1 MTCSATIRKSPA
13 ERRRTRSGGVFAM
26 SRGGGMIRVDSH
38 SGKNVLVIVDEIGHI
53 AQCKIRGVSAY
64 ARHAGWHLSFGDGR
78 HSGDRPDFAKWIGLW
93 QPDGLIVDAEY
104 LRDVLSLDPSI
115 RPPAVFGDV
124 VTETPLPDGCARV
137 VSDAA
142 DIAAAAARELL
153 RTGHPNFAFVPAV
166 GDKHWSRRRGA
177 AFAAEMKALGRKVC
191 EYRPSPDAVADAVR
205 FREGI
210 ASFLLALP
218 KPCGVFAANDA
229 TASLVSSACAECGL
243 SIPYDVALVGV
254 DNHAEYCESG
264 LPPITSISLDFE
276 RCGIVTAELLAA
288 MMEARGKRKLS
299 RNAALGGAAALRPQ
313 SGHLNA
319 VCGDGGP
326 AAVGHYGVD
335 KVVRRASTTV
345 LRVRD
350 GRVSRA
356 LEWIR
361 LNAASGIG
369 ANDVISN
376 MGCSRSLANLRFRQ
390 AVGHSILDEI
400 HARRI
405 GLAKELLERDD
416 IPIDDIPERIGY
428 VPGPFLGMLFKRST
442 GMTMRQWRR
451 NFLREAGIVVD

>member
-1 MTCSATIRKSPA
+1 MVRMGKVGSN
-13 ERRRTRSGGVFAM
+13 
-26 SRGGGMIRVDSH
+26 

-64 ARHAGWHLSFGDGR
+64 ARRAGWHLSFGDGR

-104 LRDVLSLDPSI
+104 LGDVLSLDPSI

-153 RTGHPNFAFVPAV
+153 LTGHPNFAFVPAV

-210 ASFLLALP
+210 ASFLLSLP

-276 RCGIVTAELLAA
+276 RCGIVTAELLGE
-288 MMEARGKRKLS
+288 MMSLRSGRS
-299 RNAALGGAAALRPQ
+299 RIA
-313 SGHLNA
+313 S
-319 VCGDGGP
+319 
-326 AAVGHYGVD
+326 VGHYGVERL
-335 KVVRRASTTV
+335 VRRASTCV

-361 LNAASGIG
+361 LNATRGI
-369 ANDVISN
+369 DVADVVAE
-376 MGCSRSLANLRFRQ
+376 MGCSRSLADLRFRQ
-390 AVGHSILDEI
+390 AAGHTILDEI
-400 HARRI
+400 HSRRLDAAMSFLRQ
-405 GLAKELLERDD
+405 GN
-416 IPIDDIPERIGY
+416 IPIEEIPERCGY
-428 VPGPFLGMLFKRST
+428 VRGPYLGMLFKRTT
-442 GMTMRQWRR
+442 GRTMRQWRADW
-451 NFLREAGIVVD
+451 LRENQLFD

>member
-1 MTCSATIRKSPA
+1 
-13 ERRRTRSGGVFAM
+13 
-26 SRGGGMIRVDSH
+26 MIRVDSN

-64 ARHAGWHLSFGDGR
+64 ARRAGWHLSFGDGR

-104 LRDVLSLDPSI
+104 LGDVLSLDPLI

-153 RTGHPNFAFVPAV
+153 RTGHPNFAFVPV
-166 GDKHWSRRRGA
+166 IGDKHWSRRRSA
-177 AFAAEMKALGRKVC
+177 AFAAEIKALGRKVC

-326 AAVGHYGVD
+326 AAVATYGVD
-335 KVVRRASTTV
+335 RVVRRASTAV

-361 LNAASGIG
+361 LNATRGI
-369 ANDVISN
+369 DVADVVAE
-376 MGCSRSLANLRFRQ
+376 MGCSRSLADLRFRQ
-390 AVGHSILDEI
+390 AAGHTILDEI
-400 HARRI
+400 HSRR
-405 GLAKELLERDD
+405 LDAAMSLLRQGD
-416 IPIDDIPERIGY
+416 IPIDEIPERCGY
-428 VPGPFLGMLFKRST
+428 VRGPYLGMLFKRTT
-442 GMTMRQWRR
+442 GRTMRQWRADW
-451 NFLREAGIVVD
+451 LRENQLFD

>member
-1 MTCSATIRKSPA
+1 MTRSAPIRKNPA

-64 ARHAGWHLSFGDGR
+64 ARRAGWHLSFGDGR
-78 HSGDRPDFAKWIGLW
+78 HSGDHPDFAKWIGLW

-104 LRDVLSLDPSI
+104 LGDVLSLDPSI
-115 RPPAVFGDV
+115 RPPTVFGDV

-153 RTGHPNFAFVPAV
+153 RTGHPNFAFVPMI

-276 RCGIVTAELLAA
+276 RCGIVTAELLGE
-288 MMEARGKRKLS
+288 MMSKVKSRKSKVTGHEGRG
-299 RNAALGGAAALRPQ
+299 AALGGGAL
-313 SGHLNA
+313 
-319 VCGDGGP
+319 
-326 AAVGHYGVD
+326 VGHYGVD

-405 GLAKELLERDD
+405 GLARELLERDD

-451 NFLREAGIVVD
+451 NFLRKVGIVVD

>member
-1 MTCSATIRKSPA
+1 
-13 ERRRTRSGGVFAM
+13 
-26 SRGGGMIRVDSH
+26 MIRVDSN

-64 ARHAGWHLSFGDGR
+64 ARRAGWHLSFGDGR
-78 HSGDRPDFAKWIGLW
+78 HSGDHPDFAKWIGLW

-104 LRDVLSLDPSI
+104 LGDVLSLDPSI
-115 RPPAVFGDV
+115 RPPTVFGDV
-124 VTETPLPDGCARV
+124 VTETPMPDGCARV

-153 RTGHPNFAFVPAV
+153 RTGHPNFAFVPAI

-254 DNHAEYCESG
+254 DNHTEYCESG

-276 RCGIVTAELLAA
+276 RCGIVTAELLGE
-288 MMEARGKRKLS
+288 MMSKVKSRKSKVTGHEGRG
-299 RNAALGGAAALRPQ
+299 AALGGGAL
-313 SGHLNA
+313 
-319 VCGDGGP
+319 
-326 AAVGHYGVD
+326 VGHYGVD
-335 KVVRRASTTV
+335 NVVRRASTTV

-350 GRVSRA
+350 GRVARA

-361 LNAASGIG
+361 IHAASGIG

-451 NFLREAGIVVD
+451 NFLRKVGIVVD